1 MSFKDRDYF
10 KVKLE
15 PQDDES
21 LWLKCKA
28 CSELIFKKRVR
39 ENNNICPKCNEY
51 FFLTARERIESL
63 VDKNSFTDIS
73 KPIVAADPLDFVD
86 SKPYSKRIEEAQL
99 TTDLADAIILGH
111 AAINS
116 KSVIIAVMEFRF
128 VGGSMGSVMGEQI
141 CHGMEEASRLN
152 WPFILISASGGARM
166 QEGIF
171 SLFQM
176 AKTSAVRAKLA
187 ENKIPFISIMTYPT
201 TGGVASSIASLGDV
215 IIAEKGALIGFA
227 GRRVIQNTTGE
238 ELPDTFQ
245 TDSFA
250 LSHGSV
256 DQVVARENLRNELS
270 RILSFFNAVERK

>member
-1 MSFKDRDYF
+1 MAFKDRDYF

-63 VDKNSFTDIS
+63 VDDKSFTDIS
-73 KPIVAADPLDFVD
+73 KPIAAADPLDFAD
-86 SKPYSKRIEEAQL
+86 SKPYLQRIEEAQAS
-99 TTDLADAIILGH
+99 TELADAIIIGS
-111 AAINS
+111 AAING
-116 KSVIIAVMEFRF
+116 KSVIIAAMEFRF

-141 CHGMEEASRLN
+141 CHGMEEASRLQR
-152 WPFILISASGGARM
+152 PFILISSSGGARM
-166 QEGIF
+166 QEGVF

-187 ENKIPFISIMTYPT
+187 ENKVPFISIMTYPT
-201 TGGVASSIASLGDV
+201 TGGVAASIASLGDV

-227 GRRVIQNTTGE
+227 GRRVIRNTTGE
-238 ELPDTFQ
+238 ELPDDFQ

-256 DQVVARENLRNELS
+256 DRVVTRENLRCELS
-270 RILSFFNAVERK
+270 RILSFFVEKQ

>member
-1 MSFKDRDYF
+1 MAFKDRDYF

-63 VDKNSFTDIS
+63 VDDKSFTDIS
-73 KPIVAADPLDFVD
+73 KPIAAADPLDFAD
-86 SKPYSKRIEEAQL
+86 SKPYLQRIEEAQAS
-99 TTDLADAIILGH
+99 TELADAIIIGS
-111 AAINS
+111 AAING
-116 KSVIIAVMEFRF
+116 KSVIIAAMEFRF

-141 CHGMEEASRLN
+141 CHGMEEASRLQR
-152 WPFILISASGGARM
+152 PFILISSSGGARM
-166 QEGIF
+166 QEGVF

-176 AKTSAVRAKLA
+176 AKTSAVRARLA
-187 ENKIPFISIMTYPT
+187 ENKVPFVSIMTYPT
-201 TGGVASSIASLGDV
+201 TGGVAASIASLGDI

-227 GRRVIQNTTGE
+227 GRRVIRNTTGE
-238 ELPDTFQ
+238 ELPDDFQ

-256 DQVVARENLRNELS
+256 DRVVTRENLRCELS
-270 RILSFFNAVERK
+270 RILSFFVEKQ

>member
-28 CSELIFKKRVR
+28 CNELIFKKRVR
-39 ENNNICPKCNEY
+39 EHNNICPKCNEY

-63 VDKNSFTDIS
+63 VDEESFTDIS
-73 KPIVAADPLDFVD
+73 KPIVADDPLNFTD
-86 SKPYSKRIEEAQL
+86 SKPYRQRIEDAQAN
-99 TTDLADAIILGH
+99 TELADAIIIGS
-111 AAINS
+111 AVIDG

-141 CHGMEEASRLN
+141 CHGMEEASRLKR
-152 WPFILISASGGARM
+152 PFILISSSGGARM
-166 QEGIF
+166 QEGVF

-176 AKTSAVRAKLA
+176 AKTSAVRAKIA

-201 TGGVASSIASLGDV
+201 TGGVAASIASLGDV

-227 GRRVIQNTTGE
+227 GRRVIRNTTGE
-238 ELPDTFQ
+238 ELPDDFQ

-256 DQVVARENLRNELS
+256 DRVVTRENLRGELS
-270 RILSFFNAVERK
+270 RILSFFVEKQ

>member
-28 CSELIFKKRVR
+28 CNELIFKKRVR
-39 ENNNICPKCNEY
+39 EHNNICPKCNEY

-63 VDKNSFTDIS
+63 VDEESFTDIS
-73 KPIVAADPLDFVD
+73 KPIVADDPLNFTD
-86 SKPYSKRIEEAQL
+86 SKPYRQRIEDAQAN
-99 TTDLADAIILGH
+99 TELADAIIIGS
-111 AAINS
+111 AVIDG

-141 CHGMEEASRLN
+141 CHGMEEASRLKR
-152 WPFILISASGGARM
+152 PFILISSSGGARM
-166 QEGIF
+166 QEGVF

-176 AKTSAVRAKLA
+176 AKTSAVRAKIA

-201 TGGVASSIASLGDV
+201 TGGVAASIASLGDV

-227 GRRVIQNTTGE
+227 GRRVIRNTTGE
-238 ELPDTFQ
+238 ELPDDFQ

-256 DQVVARENLRNELS
+256 DRVVTRENLRGELS
-270 RILSFFNAVERK
+270 RILSFFVEEQ